1 MRTDD
6 GYKVVLRS
14 YGESTDNIGIT
25 ALTST
30 VDITC
35 KHYSTFTAIV
45 DAVMPILEKEESDS
59 RDENMNNTTL
69 SVEEFAK
76 YTSR

>member
-1 MRTDD
+1 MKTDN
-6 GYKVVLRS
+6 GYKVVLRA
-14 YGESTDNIGIT
+14 YGDKEGYGKTV
-25 ALTST
+25 LTST

-45 DAVMPILEKEESDS
+45 DAVMPILEKEESDP

-76 YTSR
+76 YTSG